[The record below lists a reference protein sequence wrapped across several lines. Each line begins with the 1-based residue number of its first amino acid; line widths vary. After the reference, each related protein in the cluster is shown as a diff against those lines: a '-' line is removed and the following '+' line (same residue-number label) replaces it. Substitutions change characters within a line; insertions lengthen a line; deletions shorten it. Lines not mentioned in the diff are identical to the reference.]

1 MPTITTLFSMIL
13 EGLATE
19 IRPKKKKLK
28 SVRIGKEDIKLSPFA
43 DNTTLYVENPKDTTK
58 NISKTKWSRKYHKA
72 VNQLY
77 FNKTLKNKKKER
89 I

>member
-1 MPTITTLFSMIL
+1 MIL

-58 NISKTKWSRKYHKA
+58 NISKTK
-72 VNQLY
+72 
-77 FNKTLKNKKKER
+77 
-89 I
+89 